1 MKDPRGPGR
10 LPGVPEVVTPGN
22 KARGETNKLF
32 GVRDENS
39 AGGRERRQREC
50 GRQRPAPAAA
60 PRALGALWLGS
71 RGPPGSST
79 AGLVTALQDLLGQL
93 PDHQCSARVT
103 PLGQTLP
110 PSTHTFALT
119 LENPFIVIIWF
130 IYWFHCLLECHLSQ
144 QVVPSRIPSPGTK
157 QADEEVNDLVL
168 ISSPAEPVSHPPCY
182 SNHPK
187 DSAN

>member
-1 MKDPRGPGR
+1 MWETKTRARRGSEGPGSALAR
-10 LPGVPEVVTPGN
+10 LER
-22 KARGETNKLF
+22 ASRLF
-32 GVRDENS
+32 HRWACD
-39 AGGRERRQREC
+39 
-50 GRQRPAPAAA
+50 
-60 PRALGALWLGS
+60 
-71 RGPPGSST
+71 SS
-79 AGLVTALQDLLGQL
+79 QDLLGQL